1 MTMQNH
7 GSTHTALWNDEH
19 ISLCETLDRVLNKGV
34 VVVGE
39 VIISVADVDL
49 LYLDLR
55 ALLASVETAR
65 NMGALSVPSHDS
77 QTQSKT

>member
-1 MTMQNH
+1 MTMQNY

-39 VIISVADVDL
+39 VVISVADVDL

-65 NMGALSVPSHDS
+65 NMGALSVPLDNG